1 MDNQKIINTHLI
13 ICGET
18 KVGKTS
24 LANQLIYDTFN
35 EEQSSTRVAITGTKD
50 ITLED
55 EDVIIRFVIED
66 TSGKQKFRA
75 MNKLFYRIAEVVIL
89 IYDITSKQTF
99 DEIKDYWLKEVN
111 EHSINKKSKTILYYH
126 NSCCNSS

>member
-1 MDNQKIINTHLI
+1 MNNQKIIDTNLI

-24 LANQLIYDTFN
+24 LANRLIDNSFN
-35 EEQSSTRVAITGTKD
+35 EEQSSTLVAKTSLKE

-55 EDVIIRFVIED
+55 EDVIIRFEIVD
-66 TSGKQKFRA
+66 TSGQQKYRA
-75 MNKLFYRIAEVVIL
+75 MNKLFYRRAEVVIL

-99 DEIKDYWLKEVN
+99 EEIKGYWLKEVS

>member
-1 MDNQKIINTHLI
+1 MNNQKIIDTNLI

-24 LANQLIYDTFN
+24 LANRLIDNSFN
-35 EEQSSTRVAITGTKD
+35 EEQSSTLVAKTSLKE

-55 EDVIIRFVIED
+55 EDVIIRFEIVD
-66 TSGKQKFRA
+66 TSGQQKYRA
-75 MNKLFYRIAEVVIL
+75 MNKLFYRRAEVVIL

-99 DEIKDYWLKEVN
+99 EEIKGYWLKEVS
-111 EHSINKKSKTILYYH
+111 EHSINKKSKTNLYYH